1 MALSNY
7 TELRAAMADTLNR
20 DDLTNQIPDFIK
32 LGESQLIR
40 DVRHWRME
48 DRATALVDSQYTA
61 LPSNFIE
68 PIRLT
73 IPASET
79 HTLDLVSP
87 MEVSKLREDN
97 GNTTGRPQQYAV
109 VDGSF
114 EVFPVPDTDY
124 TVELVYYEE
133 IPDLATNN
141 TNWVLTYFP
150 NSIFYGSLL
159 HSAPFLQ
166 EDARVQVWNALY
178 QQAISAINYEGQAAR
193 SSGSGRA
200 IKIRSY

>member
-1 MALSNY
+1 MALATYNDLKASI
-7 TELRAAMADTLNR
+7 ADTLNR

-40 DVRHWRME
+40 DIRHWRME
-48 DRATALVDSQYTA
+48 DRVVATVNSQYTA
-61 LPSNFIE
+61 LPTNFIE

-73 IPASET
+73 IPAPET
-79 HTLDLVSP
+79 HTLELVSP
-87 MEVSKLREDN
+87 MEVAKLREGAND
-97 GNTTGRPQQYAV
+97 TTGRPQQYAV
-109 VDGSF
+109 VDGAF
-114 EVFPVPDTDY
+114 EVFPKPDADY

-178 QQAISAINYEGQAAR
+178 QQAISAINLEGEAAR